1 MLAHLDAPR
10 AMTRDGSMLIIM
22 DGPTRE
28 DRPENDVVN
37 VVRVPANGGEPQ
49 VIGRTRNGGVPVA
62 GSDLL
67 FTWRPYVLAMPDYPR
82 SPDEIVRLTKI
93 GNAYPRDRKKH
104 PAAFKSV
111 TVAFIDAEP
120 AFAVSGDD
128 LFFFALPAAANDAG
142 PRDDEHLDVMRMP
155 RAGGQAT
162 RVTRMKRGARHLF
175 LTADAHN
182 VYFPEPDRLAK
193 VPLAGGEAST
203 VAKGVS
209 PWAAMSDGEH
219 VYFPDS
225 SEGRGAIKRVPVGG
239 GPVETLATG
248 AWSPTAMTLDA
259 TAVWFV
265 CADREN
271 GAIYRVPKAGGHAE
285 AIARG
290 QKQPVGL
297 VVDEDHVYWTN
308 KAEGTVC
315 RADK

>member
-1 MLAHLDAPR
+1 VLAKLNAPK
-10 AMTRDGSMLIIM
+10 AMTRDGSMLIVM
-22 DGPTRE
+22 NAGTPDESGNE
-28 DRPENDVVN
+28 AMN
-37 VVRVPANGGEPQ
+37 VVRVPANGGEAL
-49 VIGRTRNGGVPVA
+49 VIGSTRNGGVPVA

-67 FTWRPYVLAMPDYPR
+67 FTLRPDVLGNPYGVRP
-82 SPDEIVRLTKI
+82 PDEIERLTKV
-93 GNAYPRDRKKH
+93 GNAYPRDSKKH
-104 PAAFKSV
+104 PAASKPV

-128 LFFFALPAAANDAG
+128 LFFFALPAAVNDAG
-142 PRDDEHLDVMRMP
+142 PRDDNHLDVMRMP

-162 RVTRMKRGARHLF
+162 RVTSMKRGARRLF

-182 VYFPEPDRLAK
+182 VYFPELDRLAK
-193 VPLAGGEAST
+193 APVAGGEAST

-209 PWAAMSDGEH
+209 PWAAVSDGEY
-219 VYFPDS
+219 VYFSDS
-225 SEGRGAIKRVPVGG
+225 SEGRGAIKRAHVGG
-239 GPVETLATG
+239 GPVETLGTG
-248 AWSPTAMTLDA
+248 AWSPAAMALDV
-259 TAVWFV
+259 TSVWFV
-265 CADREN
+265 AADAKN
-271 GAIYRVPKAGGHAE
+271 GAIYRVSKVGGRAE